1 MFILNIVIFK
11 LDDDEIEDYAQI
23 FKVIRD
29 KI

>member
-23 FKVIRD
+23 FKVIRYL
-29 KI
+29 